1 MRMPWAR
8 SKASPLPGANRL
20 QFVMRDFLRMF
31 LAAVVC
37 GVAVSLAVAGITLV
51 LANDAYAAAPPNDS
65 TTAISGSDG
74 LVTDAET
81 EAQPYPGLLMLG
93 NGCDADPLEATERDW
108 KVTISG
114 NHIDIR
120 VMQTFIVPNGD
131 TAAATFSA
139 LLPAGARLLP
149 LNAHSSGNFWQG
161 KIFDAKSHAQL
172 TAIDFRNLSRK
183 GMLIVENDDGAIST
197 DAIINIAATESVTVE
212 YTYRIATAEIQGV
225 HNLFVT
231 LSSDKPLLSQM
242 AGNLTTNRT
251 VWVEWLGKNPSR
263 LTRVPSGATLEAT
276 GTKITGLSWTTDQF
290 NADAAFQLAWSM

>member
-8 SKASPLPGANRL
+8 SKASPLPDANRL

-51 LANDAYAAAPPNDS
+51 LANDAHAAAPPNDS

-81 EAQPYPGLLMLG
+81 EAQPYPGMLMLG
-93 NGCDADPLEATERDW
+93 NGCDADPIDATERDW
-108 KVTISG
+108 KVTISR

-139 LLPAGARLLP
+139 LLPAGARLLR

-197 DAIINIAATESVTVE
+197 DAIINIAATEAVTIE
-212 YTYRIATAEIQGV
+212 YTYRIATAETQGV

-231 LSSDKPLLSQM
+231 LANDVTKVGQD
-242 AGNLTTNRT
+242 ADNLTTFGT
-251 VWVEWLGKNPSR
+251 VWVEWLGKNPRR